1 MKKILL
7 ALVCLITA
15 SQVVCAQKLAPA
27 LQQVNTDADAAMVS
41 PVGRVH
47 PLIGITASTGKT
59 TSVVGQNYYN
69 AVLRAGGI
77 PVIIPVDTTTAY
89 LAEVVKELDGLLLVG
104 GVDVD
109 PSFFGEAA
117 HEKLGEVDTLRDVN
131 ELKLIRLASNR
142 NIPILG
148 VNMGRLG
155 FLADFTPDD
164 LESAI
169 DMCYSGKLRTEQ
181 HTVLEVLYSMGKTAD
196 YPFALNEV
204 AVLKRDN
211 SSMISIRVDVGGQ
224 YLTTYQADG
233 IIINTPTGS
242 TGYALS
248 VGGPVMAPGCGTIG
262 IVPVAPHSLS
272 VRPITISDDMEVTLT
287 VESRSHNFL
296 VAIDGRSEKCQE
308 GTKLHIR
315 KAPYKVSVIRRPEG
329 TFFHTLRT
337 KLMWGS
343 DVRTGEEDN
352 KK

>member
-1 MKKILL
+1 MQTNMEKPIRFAIFGNVYQKEKSVSVQQLLEILEHRKTQIMMDPIFHTYL
-7 ALVCLITA
+7 TKTLHMELPPMEMIRED
-15 SQVVCAQKLAPA
+15 SL
-27 LQQVNTDADAAMVS
+27 DADIAISMGGDGTFLEAVK
-41 PVGRVH
+41 RV
-47 PLIGITASTGKT
+47 A
-59 TSVVGQNYYN
+59 
-69 AVLRAGGI
+69 
-77 PVIIPVDTTTAY
+77 D
-89 LAEVVKELDGLLLVG
+89 
-104 GVDVD
+104 
-109 PSFFGEAA
+109 
-117 HEKLGEVDTLRDVN
+117 
-131 ELKLIRLASNR
+131 R

-148 VNMGRLG
+148 VNMSRLG

-211 SSMISIRVDVGGQ
+211 SSMISIRIDVGGQ

-248 VGGPVMAPGCGTIG
+248 VGGPVMAPGCGPIG

>member
-1 MKKILL
+1 MQTNMEKPIRFAIFGNVYQKEKSVSVQQLLKILEHRKTQIMMDPIFHTYL
-7 ALVCLITA
+7 TKTLHMELPPMEMIRED
-15 SQVVCAQKLAPA
+15 SL
-27 LQQVNTDADAAMVS
+27 DADIAISMGGDGTFLEAVK
-41 PVGRVH
+41 RV
-47 PLIGITASTGKT
+47 A
-59 TSVVGQNYYN
+59 
-69 AVLRAGGI
+69 
-77 PVIIPVDTTTAY
+77 D
-89 LAEVVKELDGLLLVG
+89 
-104 GVDVD
+104 
-109 PSFFGEAA
+109 
-117 HEKLGEVDTLRDVN
+117 
-131 ELKLIRLASNR
+131 R

-164 LESAI
+164 LGSAI

-272 VRPITISDDMEVTLT
+272 VRPITISDNMEVTLT

>member
-1 MKKILL
+1 MQTNMEKPIRFAIFGNVYQKEKSVSVQQLLEILEHRKTQIMMDPIFHTYL
-7 ALVCLITA
+7 TKTLHMELPPMEMIRED
-15 SQVVCAQKLAPA
+15 SL
-27 LQQVNTDADAAMVS
+27 DADIAISMGGDGTFLEAVK
-41 PVGRVH
+41 RV
-47 PLIGITASTGKT
+47 A
-59 TSVVGQNYYN
+59 
-69 AVLRAGGI
+69 
-77 PVIIPVDTTTAY
+77 D
-89 LAEVVKELDGLLLVG
+89 
-104 GVDVD
+104 
-109 PSFFGEAA
+109 
-117 HEKLGEVDTLRDVN
+117 
-131 ELKLIRLASNR
+131 R

-329 TFFHTLRT
+329 TVFHTLRT

>member
-1 MKKILL
+1 MQTNMEKPIRFAIFGNVYQKEKSVSVQQLLKILEHRKTQIMMDPIFHTYL
-7 ALVCLITA
+7 TKTLHMELPPMEMIRED
-15 SQVVCAQKLAPA
+15 SL
-27 LQQVNTDADAAMVS
+27 DADIAISMGGDGTFLEAVK
-41 PVGRVH
+41 RV
-47 PLIGITASTGKT
+47 A
-59 TSVVGQNYYN
+59 
-69 AVLRAGGI
+69 
-77 PVIIPVDTTTAY
+77 D
-89 LAEVVKELDGLLLVG
+89 
-104 GVDVD
+104 
-109 PSFFGEAA
+109 
-117 HEKLGEVDTLRDVN
+117 
-131 ELKLIRLASNR
+131 R

-155 FLADFTPDD
+155 FLADFTPND

>member
-1 MKKILL
+1 M
-7 ALVCLITA
+7 
-15 SQVVCAQKLAPA
+15 S
-27 LQQVNTDADAAMVS
+27 
-41 PVGRVH
+41 
-47 PLIGITASTGKT
+47 
-59 TSVVGQNYYN
+59 
-69 AVLRAGGI
+69 
-77 PVIIPVDTTTAY
+77 
-89 LAEVVKELDGLLLVG
+89 
-104 GVDVD
+104 
-109 PSFFGEAA
+109 
-117 HEKLGEVDTLRDVN
+117 
-131 ELKLIRLASNR
+131 
-142 NIPILG
+142 
-148 VNMGRLG
+148 
-155 FLADFTPDD
+155 
-164 LESAI
+164 SA
-169 DMCYSGKLRTEQ
+169 
-181 HTVLEVLYSMGKTAD
+181 GKTAD